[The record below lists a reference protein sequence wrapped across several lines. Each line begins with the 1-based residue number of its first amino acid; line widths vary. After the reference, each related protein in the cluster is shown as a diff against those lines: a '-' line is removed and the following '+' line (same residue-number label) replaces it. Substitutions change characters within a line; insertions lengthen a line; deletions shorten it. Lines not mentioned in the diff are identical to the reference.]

1 MKNQAFRL
9 APIHWALTF
18 ALSATLVFTLL
29 LVPGGAKAQVT
40 EDDQMPPA
48 EPTPTSEPAVLEQ
61 GRQLSPAQANSWED
75 ASPIKSRFP
84 MLRCG
89 DWGSSRPYTVM
100 REGSYEDVRRP
111 EVMNFGF
118 QKAVTK
124 HDIVDPIKLWRRT
137 LLVAQLGGG
146 CVGRG
151 ADRGGAAAA
160 ARFIGFN
167 CLWGDNHCVINPL
180 RRKTVISVEVGRV
193 NPNIAPGLIDRD
205 QRLGNLTLHC
215 INADNSDECPGWIYG
230 ALPYAADDPD
240 NPVLN

>member
-1 MKNQAFRL
+1 MKYKGFTMTST
-9 APIHWALTF
+9 HWAVSI
-18 ALSATLVFTLL
+18 AISAALVFALL
-29 LVPGGAKAQVT
+29 LVPGAANAQILE
-40 EDDQMPPA
+40 EDQTLPTA
-48 EPTPTSEPAVLEQ
+48 PTPTSAPVSPEE
-61 GRQLSPAQANSWED
+61 GRQVSPAQANSWED

-89 DWGSSRPYTVM
+89 KWGSSRPYTVM
-100 REGSYEDVRRP
+100 REGSYEDVQRP
-111 EVMNFGF
+111 QVMNFGF
-118 QKAVTK
+118 QKAVEK

-180 RRKTVISVEVGRV
+180 RRKTVITVEVGRV

-215 INADNSDECPGWIYG
+215 VNADNSDECPGWIHG
-230 ALPYAADDPD
+230 ALPYAADDPN
-240 NPVLN
+240 NPILN